1 MGRKGI
7 KGYYLDRLAEYRKA
21 GYDDHKAARMAE
33 ADTIKKFGR
42 MPKGSDG

>member
-21 GYDDHKAARMAE
+21 GYDDYKAAQMAE
-33 ADTIKKFGR
+33 RDTIRKFGR
-42 MPKGSDG
+42 MPKESDS

>member
-21 GYDDHKAARMAE
+21 GYDDYKAAEMAE
-33 ADTIKKFGR
+33 KDTRAKFGR
-42 MPKGSDG
+42 MPKEGDS